1 MRVAVIEVADKRSM
15 CGIQDISICVFVCV
29 HSRVLQTLRTAP
41 PISKDELHSP
51 PGNGAEKWRR
61 DGQNGM
67 GGQ

>member
-1 MRVAVIEVADKRSM
+1 
-15 CGIQDISICVFVCV
+15 VCPLQGTPNV
-29 HSRVLQTLRTAP
+29 EDSPSRKHRPGP

-61 DGQNGM
+61 DGPSGM